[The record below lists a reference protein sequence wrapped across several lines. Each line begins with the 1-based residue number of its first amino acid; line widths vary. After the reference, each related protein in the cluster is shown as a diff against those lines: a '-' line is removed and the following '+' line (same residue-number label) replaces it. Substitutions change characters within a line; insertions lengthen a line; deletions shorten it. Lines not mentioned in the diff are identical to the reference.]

1 MLLVLQFVVSS
12 PLLCVPLPVLL
23 LLLLLL
29 LLLQL
34 LPLLERAS
42 EHHVCCGT

>member
-1 MLLVLQFVVSS
+1 MLLVLQFLVSS
-12 PLLCVPLPVLL
+12 PLLCVPLP
-23 LLLLLL
+23 LLLL

>member
-29 LLLQL
+29 LLQL